1 MSDLSYNDP
10 RLEAPAGTRVDSV
23 AEPVNEPS
31 EPQSTEFRTSA
42 AEDLPPSED
51 RTAGSPLVLN
61 GERFRTRWASIQ
73 VGFVDDPR
81 RAVGEAERLV
91 TDVIDELVEGFRRQ
105 RERLEESGEGSTD
118 EMRTAFQ
125 RYRDFFQRLLNV

>member
-1 MSDLSYNDP
+1 MSDGLSHDDAT
-10 RLEAPAGTRVDSV
+10 LEAPGGQPLGSAGGACTEHSGH
-23 AEPVNEPS
+23 
-31 EPQSTEFRTSA
+31 QSA
-42 AEDLPPSED
+42 ED
-51 RTAGSPLVLN
+51 RTAGAPLVMN
-61 GERFRTRWASIQ
+61 GERFRSRWASIQ

-81 RAVGEAERLV
+81 RAVGEAEQLV

-105 RERLEESGEGSTD
+105 REHLENSGEGSTD